1 VFQPQHLSLGQLEK
15 GSEGTL
21 MSLFQFLSESQLSHG
36 WLMVG
41 EKAVENDL
49 IISTWTVPRSPG
61 TITPS
66 ER

>member
-1 VFQPQHLSLGQLEK
+1 
-15 GSEGTL
+15 
-21 MSLFQFLSESQLSHG
+21 MSLFQFLSESKLSHG

-61 TITPS
+61 TFTPS